1 MRSPSEMT
9 PDELKVAL
17 NGVDT
22 LLRFQA
28 YTPGGLFVILLGKFR
43 DDVRDALSMATEEPV
58 QRGTLRLALDKLDP
72 IEIGTVGGAVMILRQ
87 PRFTRIMDDPMLPQ
101 MLEAFEDDVNQE
113 KHERTAGQAKTPA
126 DAKAS

>member
-1 MRSPSEMT
+1 MRSIT
-9 PDELKVAL
+9 ELDLDALNVAL
-17 NGVDT
+17 ESVDT
-22 LLRFQA
+22 LLKFRA

-43 DDVRDALSMATEEPV
+43 DDVRDALSMATEQPV
-58 QRGTLRLALDKLDP
+58 QRGSLRLALDKLDS
-72 IEIGTVGGAVMILRQ
+72 IELETVGGAVTILRQ
-87 PRFTRIMDDPMLPQ
+87 PRFKYVIDDPMLPQ